1 MLERLST
8 RDNNRTEL
16 YMNTTVG
23 QAAALPRL
31 AGFRHIIDDG
41 DCQDHGYFLPK
52 QNAGKFRSVCNCGV
66 EVVDVSDKDLLDR
79 LNSTSADQQVLLTSV
94 N

>member
-1 MLERLST
+1 M
-8 RDNNRTEL
+8 D
-16 YMNTTVG
+16 TTMR
-23 QAAALPRL
+23 QAAALPKFD
-31 AGFRHIIDDG
+31 GFRHIVDDG

-79 LNSTSADQQVLLTSV
+79 LNSTSADQQALLASV
-94 N
+94 K